1 MLPPLQIDFLIL
13 KCVGFLFSSIVIL
26 YTKKKKKE
34 IRLYG
39 STEKKFR
46 KENEKY
52 MKTEHP
58 YLLQQKAR
66 VFVSCYVL
74 GNLIQ
79 LCFNLLT
86 LFLTFVLFV
95 KF

>member
-1 MLPPLQIDFLIL
+1 MAVL
-13 KCVGFLFSSIVIL
+13 
-26 YTKKKKKE
+26 KKK
-34 IRLYG
+34 IG
-39 STEKKFR
+39 

-58 YLLQQKAR
+58 NLLQQKAR